1 MMQYA
6 FISAYFLA
14 ALIVPLTF
22 IVMLWSLFRISAQR
36 DQRIFWVGLIG
47 ILGLIPVLTDVRTP
61 RGEFVNGV
69 LQDVWIPP
77 GFVQFLAAYGS
88 KGLTYLVLAFSLVVI
103 VKSFHN
109 KQIEKRYGSGLFIAY
124 LIFVVPSFISVVA
137 GTRPFFSHFMTYAPL
152 IFTLAYLA
160 RPSDDWKWY
169 VRQFKLVLLVY
180 VFLSGLL
187 GVLAPT
193 WSTGTALVLIPGFD
207 FRLHG
212 IFSHS
217 NSLGMAALVYLVL
230 DMADGGDRTYYRKL
244 GWLVSVAV
252 LVSTQSKTS
261 WAGAVLA
268 YGVFFIYKMSVMR
281 TNNSGYST
289 IPAIAI
295 IGGLGVLT
303 GFAGAVMLGEVGVA
317 GWFKGLDAETYNSL
331 TSLTGRTN
339 IWEITVRSW
348 QDNPIFGY
356 GPGIWDVE
364 YRLKYAP
371 QYLYIVGQAHNQFF
385 QTLGES
391 GLLGVIGLVIY
402 VGTLLNFGVKYFN
415 VTRGASLSLVIV
427 LIARSISEAPLRNQA
442 LDLMFFIHFV
452 VFVLFLSLAAN
463 AGKQQVSRNLGDSEM
478 RA

>member
-6 FISAYFLA
+6 FLSAYFLA
-14 ALIVPLTF
+14 ALIVPLVF
-22 IVMLWSLFRISAQR
+22 IVMLWGLFRITAQR
-36 DQRIFWVGLIG
+36 DQRIFWGGLIG
-47 ILGLIPVLTDVRTP
+47 IIGLIPVLTDVRTP

-69 LQDVWIPP
+69 LQDVWVPP
-77 GFVQFLAAYGS
+77 GFLQFLALYGS
-88 KGLTYLVLAFSLVVI
+88 KGLTYLVLAFSLIVI
-103 VKSFHN
+103 VKNFQS
-109 KQIEKRYGSGLFIAY
+109 KQIEKRFGSWLFVSY
-124 LIFVVPSFISVVA
+124 LIFVAPSFISAVA
-137 GTRPFFSHFMTYAPL
+137 GTRPYFSHFMTYAPF

-169 VRQFKLVLLVY
+169 VNVFKRVLLAY
-180 VFLSGLL
+180 VSLSGLL
-187 GVLAPT
+187 GILAPT
-193 WSTGTALVLIPGFD
+193 WSTGTALILIPGFD

-230 DMADGGDRTYYRKL
+230 DMADGADRTLYRKL

-268 YGVFFIYKMSVMR
+268 YCIFFSHKISVIR
-281 TNNSGYST
+281 TSKSGYSVT
-289 IPAIAI
+289 PSV
-295 IGGLGVLT
+295 IGGLLILA
-303 GFAGAVMLGEVGVA
+303 GFVGVA
-317 GWFKGLDAETYNSL
+317 MLGVIGVEGWFKGLDTQTYNSL
-331 TSLTGRTN
+331 TSLTGRTS

-356 GPGIWDVE
+356 GPGLWDVE

-385 QTLGES
+385 ETLGES
-391 GLLGVIGLVIY
+391 GVLGLIGLFIY
-402 VGTLLNFGVKYFN
+402 VGTLLSFGMRFFK
-415 VTRGASLSLVIV
+415 VTRGGSLSLVIV
-427 LIARSISEAPLRNQA
+427 LIARSISEAPFRNQA

-452 VFVLFLSLAAN
+452 IFVLFLSLAAN
-463 AGKQQVSRNLGDSEM
+463 AGKQQVSGNLGDSER

>member
-6 FISAYFLA
+6 FISAYFLV
-14 ALIVPLTF
+14 ALIVPLAF
-22 IVMLWSLFRISAQR
+22 IIMLWSLFRISAQR
-36 DQRIFWVGLIG
+36 DQRIFWGGLIG
-47 ILGLIPVLTDVRTP
+47 ILGFIPVLTDVRIP

-77 GFVQFLAAYGS
+77 GYIQFLAEYGS
-88 KGLTYLVLAFSLVVI
+88 KGLIYLVLAFSLVMI
-103 VKSFHN
+103 VKSLHG
-109 KQIEKRYGSGLFIAY
+109 KQVEKRNGSWLFASY

-169 VRQFKLVLLVY
+169 VRQFKLVLLIY
-180 VFLSGLL
+180 VSLSGII

-193 WSTGTALVLIPGFD
+193 WSTGTALTLIPGFD

-230 DMADGGDRTYYRKL
+230 DMADGADRTLYRKL

-268 YGVFFIYKMSVMR
+268 YGVFFIYKISVMR
-281 TNNSGYST
+281 TGRSGYT
-289 IPAIAI
+289 DTPAIAI
-295 IGGLGVLT
+295 VGGLVVLT
-303 GFAGAVMLGEVGVA
+303 GFAGVVLLGGVGVE
-317 GWFKGLDAETYNSL
+317 GWFSGLDTQTYNSL

-339 IWEITVRSW
+339 IWAITLNSW
-348 QDNPIFGY
+348 QENPIFGY
-356 GPGIWDVE
+356 GPGLWDVE

-385 QTLGES
+385 ETLGSS
-391 GLLGVIGLVIY
+391 GLLGVMGLFVY
-402 VGTLLNFGVKYFN
+402 VGALLKYGVKYFT

-427 LIARSISEAPLRNQA
+427 LIARSISEAPLKNQA

-463 AGKQQVSRNLGDSEM
+463 TEKLQVSGKQP
-478 RA
+478 

>member
-6 FISAYFLA
+6 FISAYFLVA
-14 ALIVPLTF
+14 ILIPLTF
-22 IVMLWSLFRISAQR
+22 IVMLWGLFYITGQR
-36 DQRIFWVGLIG
+36 NQKVFWGGLIAM
-47 ILGLIPVLTDVRTP
+47 LGVLPVLTDVRTP

-88 KGLTYLVLAFSLVVI
+88 KGLTYLVLAFSLIVI
-103 VKSFHN
+103 VKSFHS
-109 KQIEKRYGSGLFIAY
+109 KQIEKRYGNWLFASY

-152 IFTLAYLA
+152 IFTLAYVA

-169 VRQFKLVLLVY
+169 VKQFKLVLLVY

-193 WSTGTALVLIPGFD
+193 WSTGTALILIPGFD

-217 NSLGMAALVYLVL
+217 NGLGMAALVYLVL
-230 DMADGGDRTYYRKL
+230 DMADGADRTLYQKL
-244 GWLVSVAV
+244 AWLVSVAV

-268 YGVFFIYKMSVMR
+268 YGIFFVYKISVMR
-281 TNNSGYST
+281 TSRSGYSAT
-289 IPAIAI
+289 PAIAI
-295 IGGLGVLT
+295 IGGLVVLT
-303 GFAGAVMLGEVGVA
+303 GFAGAVMLGGVGVE
-317 GWFKGLDAETYNSL
+317 GWFKGLDTQTYNSL

-339 IWEITVRSW
+339 IWAITIHSW

-356 GPGIWDVE
+356 GPGLWDVE

-385 QTLGES
+385 DTLGSS
-391 GLLGVIGLVIY
+391 GLLGVIGLFIY
-402 VGTLLNFGVKYFN
+402 VGTLLNFGVRFFM

-427 LIARSISEAPLRNQA
+427 LIARSVSEAPFKNQA

-452 VFVLFLSLAAN
+452 VLVLFLSLAEN
-463 AGKQQVSRNLGDSEM
+463 AGKRQLSGKLQDSE
-478 RA
+478 RQA

>member
-6 FISAYFLA
+6 FISAYFLV
-14 ALIVPLTF
+14 ALIVPLAF
-22 IVMLWSLFRISAQR
+22 IVILWSLFRITAQR
-36 DQRIFWVGLIG
+36 DQRIFWGGLIG

-77 GFVQFLAAYGS
+77 GFVQFLALYGS

-103 VKSFHN
+103 VKNFHN

-124 LIFVVPSFISVVA
+124 LIFLVPSFISVVA

-160 RPSDDWKWY
+160 HPSDDWKWY
-169 VRQFKLVLLVY
+169 IRQFKLVLLVY

-187 GVLAPT
+187 GVFAPT
-193 WSTGTALVLIPGFD
+193 WSTGTALILIPGFD

-230 DMADGGDRTYYRKL
+230 DMADGADRTLYRKL
-244 GWLVSVAV
+244 GWFVSVAV

-268 YGVFFIYKMSVMR
+268 YGIFFVYKISAMR
-281 TNNSGYST
+281 TSRSGYSA
-289 IPAIAI
+289 IPAIA
-295 IGGLGVLT
+295 GGLVVLM
-303 GFAGAVMLGEVGVA
+303 GFAGAVMVGDGVA
-317 GWFKGLDAETYNSL
+317 VWFKGLDTQTYSSL

-339 IWEITVRSW
+339 IWEITLNSW
-348 QDNPIFGY
+348 RDNPVFGY
-356 GPGIWDVE
+356 GPGLWDVE

-385 QTLGES
+385 DTLGSS
-391 GLLGVIGLVIY
+391 GLLGVIGLFIY
-402 VGTLLNFGVKYFN
+402 VGTLLNFGVRFFT

-427 LIARSISEAPLRNQA
+427 LIARSVSEAPFKNQA

-452 VFVLFLSLAAN
+452 IFVLFLSLAKN
-463 AGKQQVSRNLGDSEM
+463 AGKRQLSGNLQDSE
-478 RA
+478 R